1 MIKKNN
7 AAIYLI
13 SSRTKLL
20 ELCLTKLFQNWN
32 YKYDYPVF
40 IHYFNDIYDEKFK
53 SRISKISNKIFFR
66 QIDYALPSNLSE
78 KELFYNRTEVPYVQK
93 SFPKKRLGFLHTL
106 RFMTNITSFGKL
118 GCPAKEL
125 ENFDYLMRIDDDSN
139 FKKKIDFDLFDVLE
153 NNPIATGYMYNNF
166 TDRMRDTRLGLW
178 NFYKNYLKKYDYI
191 PKNEQLRRAITE
203 DNERLMHTLYWT
215 CGNCNLYNI
224 KAFLNSPWNEYLNEL
239 NNFNGDY
246 KFRWGDLEVIT
257 LFAYTHFDKDPHNF
271 DLKKKDLYNDKFPT
285 FLSSYAPGIDNSF
298 NVHNF
303 LPYRIYHAVMSLIK
317 VVIKKFKSK

>member
-20 ELCLTKLFQNWN
+20 ELCLTKLFRNWN
-32 YKYDYPVF
+32 YKYDYPVHV
-40 IHYFNDIYDEKFK
+40 HYFNNIYDESFI
-53 SRISKISNKIFFR
+53 SRIKKISNNIFFH
-66 QIDYALPSNLSE
+66 QIEYSLPKNLSE
-78 KELFYNRTEVPYVQK
+78 KELFYNKTEISYVKK

-118 GCPAKEL
+118 GCPVKEL
-125 ENFDYLMRIDDDSN
+125 ESYDYLMRIDDDSN
-139 FKKKIDFDLFDVLE
+139 FKKEINFDFFDVLK
-153 NNPIATGYMYNNF
+153 NYPIATGYMYNNF
-166 TDRMRDTRLGLW
+166 THRMRDTRLGLW
-178 NFYKNYLKKYDYI
+178 DFYKKYLKKYGYT
-191 PKNEQLRRAITE
+191 PKNKQLKNAVE
-203 DNERLMHTLYWT
+203 NDNESLMHTLYWT

-257 LFAYTHFDKDPHNF
+257 LFAYTHFDKDPFNF
-271 DLKKKDLYNDKFPT
+271 NLKEKDLYEDKFPT
-285 FLSSYAPGIDNSF
+285 FLSSYAPGIDDSL

-303 LPYRIYHAVMSLIK
+303 LPLRFYHYVMSF
-317 VVIKKFKSK
+317 IKKILN